1 MTVEEAVA
9 WYAGILCALLVPLV
23 WLLLKRKAEKTRNS
37 DAAAI
42 SKSAG
47 DERPRK
53 SIDWSAVLALRPH
66 KMLTGDMWL
75 KALIAAFVA
84 LCAGVIVIVFVFPLG
99 AGWAAAAAFAA
110 VALLVVLSLLLMD

>member
-1 MTVEEAVA
+1 MTIEEAVA

-23 WLLLKRKAEKTRNS
+23 WLLLKRKAEKTRN
-37 DAAAI
+37 ANVAAI
-42 SKSAG
+42 SESVS

-66 KMLTGDMWL
+66 QMLTGDMWL

-84 LCAGVIVIVFVFPLG
+84 LCAGVTVVVFIFPLG
-99 AGWAAAAAFAA
+99 AGWAAAASFVT
-110 VALLVVLSLLLMD
+110 VALLVVLFLFLME